1 MAESYDYL
9 GDINTKK
16 IWKLLSKFNE
26 KEVQSIEMILQ
37 DNKGNRMIASI
48 PKAFVQ
54 KWNGLIVQFQIIT
67 LNHIQEL
74 SFPLETFRFRIIV
87 ELLNTDKIHQ
97 SDLFEVVG
105 KKDLRNL
112 VTTKEKETKRLVV
125 VLEDLEHNKI
135 DYILFEKMVDKI
147 FPHLE
152 DGTVKPVIV
161 LLQFFKAIWWNSYLV
176 MHQQL
181 LQSGLAKFHYKSNG
195 LLKDPL
201 RLLEPLLLLT
211 LIQQMM
217 ANLNYMLFVSF
228 LLMMNDRFKVE
239 VIVYD
244 RKHQS
249 TTLG

>member
-1 MAESYDYL
+1 
-9 GDINTKK
+9 
-16 IWKLLSKFNE
+16 
-26 KEVQSIEMILQ
+26 
-37 DNKGNRMIASI
+37 MIASI

-54 KWNGLIVQFQIIT
+54 KWNGLIVQFQI
-67 LNHIQEL
+67 
-74 SFPLETFRFRIIV
+74 FRIIV

-161 LLQFFKAIWWNSYLV
+161 LLQFFKAIWWNSISC
-176 MHQQL
+176 MII
-181 LQSGLAKFHYKSNG
+181 FH
-195 LLKDPL
+195 
-201 RLLEPLLLLT
+201 
-211 LIQQMM
+211 
-217 ANLNYMLFVSF
+217 
-228 LLMMNDRFKVE
+228 
-239 VIVYD
+239 
-244 RKHQS
+244 
-249 TTLG
+249 

>member
-1 MAESYDYL
+1 
-9 GDINTKK
+9 
-16 IWKLLSKFNE
+16 
-26 KEVQSIEMILQ
+26 
-37 DNKGNRMIASI
+37 
-48 PKAFVQ
+48 
-54 KWNGLIVQFQIIT
+54 
-67 LNHIQEL
+67 
-74 SFPLETFRFRIIV
+74 FRIIV

-161 LLQFFKAIWWNSYLV
+161 LLQFFKAIW
-176 MHQQL
+176 
-181 LQSGLAKFHYKSNG
+181 
-195 LLKDPL
+195 KDPL

-211 LIQQMM
+211 LVKKTGII
-217 ANLNYMLFVSF
+217 SH
-228 LLMMNDRFKVE
+228 VE
-239 VIVYD
+239 TVQ
-244 RKHQS
+244 RKWIFP
-249 TTLG
+249 LGIDMSVASVATPMEVLHS